1 MGKRILLAD
10 DEREIIELLRLYLEK
25 DGYDVLAAGD
35 GLFALQILR
44 REKVDL
50 AVVDIMMPNLNGYE
64 LIKAIR
70 KEKNLPIIVISAKGE
85 TADKILGLGLGAD
98 DYIVKPFD
106 PLEAV
111 ARVDANIRRFY
122 CLSQDEAEEPLKVHD
137 LELNLQQ
144 CTLCKGAETMELT
157 SIEFKILKLFMGA
170 PGRVFTKKQIYEAA
184 WEDQYI
190 VDDNNIMVYISK
202 IRDKIGERN
211 GESYIRTIR
220 GLGYKMI
227 SE

>member
-1 MGKRILLAD
+1 MRKRILLAD

-25 DGYDVLAAGD
+25 DGYDVLAVGG
-35 GLFALQILR
+35 GLSALQILLGG
-44 REKVDL
+44 KVDL
-50 AVVDIMMPNLNGYE
+50 AMVDIMMPNLNGYE

-106 PLEAV
+106 PLEVV

-122 CLSQDEAEEPLKVHD
+122 CLSQSDGDEPLKVHD
-137 LELNLQQ
+137 LELDLQQ
-144 CTLCKGAETMELT
+144 CTLSRGKQTVELT

-184 WEDQYI
+184 WEEQYI

-227 SE
+227 AD

>member
-1 MGKRILLAD
+1 MRKRILLAD

-25 DGYDVLAAGD
+25 DGYDVLAVGD
-35 GLFALQILR
+35 GLSALQILR

-50 AVVDIMMPNLNGYE
+50 AMVDIMMPNLNGYE

-106 PLEAV
+106 PLEVV

-122 CLSQDEAEEPLKVHD
+122 CLSQSDGDEPLKVHD
-137 LELNLQQ
+137 LELDLQQ
-144 CTLCKGAETMELT
+144 CTLSRGKQTVELT
-157 SIEFKILKLFMGA
+157 SIEFKILKLFMGT

-184 WEDQYI
+184 WEEQYI

-227 SE
+227 AD

>member
-1 MGKRILLAD
+1 MRKRILLAD

-25 DGYDVLAAGD
+25 DGYDVLAVGD
-35 GLFALQILR
+35 GLSALQILR

-50 AVVDIMMPNLNGYE
+50 AMVDIMMPNLNGYE

-106 PLEAV
+106 PLEVV

-122 CLSQDEAEEPLKVHD
+122 CLSQSNEDEPLKVHD
-137 LELNLQQ
+137 LELDLQQ
-144 CTLCKGAETMELT
+144 CTLSRGKQTVELT
-157 SIEFKILKLFMGA
+157 SIEFKILKLFMGT

-184 WEDQYI
+184 WEEQYI

-227 SE
+227 AD

>member
-1 MGKRILLAD
+1 M
-10 DEREIIELLRLYLEK
+10 
-25 DGYDVLAAGD
+25 
-35 GLFALQILR
+35 
-44 REKVDL
+44 DL

-122 CLSQDEAEEPLKVHD
+122 CLSQAEAEEPLKVHD

>member
-35 GLFALQILR
+35 GLSALQILR

-122 CLSQDEAEEPLKVHD
+122 CLSQAEA
-137 LELNLQQ
+137 
-144 CTLCKGAETMELT
+144 
-157 SIEFKILKLFMGA
+157 
-170 PGRVFTKKQIYEAA
+170 
-184 WEDQYI
+184 
-190 VDDNNIMVYISK
+190 
-202 IRDKIGERN
+202 
-211 GESYIRTIR
+211 
-220 GLGYKMI
+220 
-227 SE
+227 

>member
-1 MGKRILLAD
+1 
-10 DEREIIELLRLYLEK
+10 
-25 DGYDVLAAGD
+25 
-35 GLFALQILR
+35 
-44 REKVDL
+44 
-50 AVVDIMMPNLNGYE
+50 
-64 LIKAIR
+64 
-70 KEKNLPIIVISAKGE
+70 
-85 TADKILGLGLGAD
+85 
-98 DYIVKPFD
+98 
-106 PLEAV
+106 
-111 ARVDANIRRFY
+111 
-122 CLSQDEAEEPLKVHD
+122 
-137 LELNLQQ
+137 
-144 CTLCKGAETMELT
+144 MELT

>member
-35 GLFALQILR
+35 GLSALQILR

-122 CLSQDEAEEPLKVHD
+122 CLSQAEAEEPLKVHD

-144 CTLCKGAETMELT
+144 CTLCKGEETMELT

-170 PGRVFTKKQIYEAA
+170 PGRVFTKKQIYEV
-184 WEDQYI
+184 I
-190 VDDNNIMVYISK
+190 VLFASDN
-202 IRDKIGERN
+202 RAN
-211 GESYIRTIR
+211 G
-220 GLGYKMI
+220 
-227 SE
+227 

>member
-35 GLFALQILR
+35 GLSALQILR

-111 ARVDANIRRFY
+111 ARVDA
-122 CLSQDEAEEPLKVHD
+122 
-137 LELNLQQ
+137 
-144 CTLCKGAETMELT
+144 
-157 SIEFKILKLFMGA
+157 
-170 PGRVFTKKQIYEAA
+170 IYE
-184 WEDQYI
+184 DFT
-190 VDDNNIMVYISK
+190 V
-202 IRDKIGERN
+202 
-211 GESYIRTIR
+211 
-220 GLGYKMI
+220 
-227 SE
+227 